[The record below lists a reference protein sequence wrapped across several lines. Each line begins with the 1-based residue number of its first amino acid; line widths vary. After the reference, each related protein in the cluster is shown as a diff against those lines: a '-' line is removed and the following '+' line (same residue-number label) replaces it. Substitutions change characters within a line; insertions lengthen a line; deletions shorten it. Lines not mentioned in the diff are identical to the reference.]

1 MGSYGV
7 YVHLPWCATRCHYC
21 SFNIHLDPRRPER
34 AYTSAVRRQWAAH
47 REHFPGRPQ
56 TLHFGGGTPSLHPTD
71 LLAELIESIDASDEV
86 ALEANPAST
95 SPQQVRGWLE
105 AGITRLSLGI
115 QSFSPRFV
123 RFLNRG
129 HTLEESLAL
138 LDAVAAEQPSS
149 WSVDLIFGLPEQTL
163 PDLDEELDHLLS
175 RRPPHVSLYGLTV
188 EPGTAYA
195 RTVER
200 GRWVPADEELWER
213 MYLRVVERLEEA
225 GYERYEVSNFAL
237 PGHRSRHNEHT
248 WRYRPYAG
256 LGAGA
261 HGFLPSGQRTVGLS
275 QPQAFIEDP
284 LRWEH
289 LEPHDPE
296 RALTDLVV
304 STLRHVDGL
313 PLPALRELGHRLDVA
328 SIQPLLASG
337 HLVQGPGS
345 LRLGPAGWTV
355 ADALSLRVRQSFRPL
370 A

>member
-21 SFNIHLDPRRPER
+21 SFNIHLDRRRPER
-34 AYTSAVRRQWAAH
+34 AYTTALLRQWAAH
-47 REHFPGRPQ
+47 AEHFQGAPE
-56 TLHFGGGTPSLHPTD
+56 TLHFGGGTPSLHPVE
-71 LLAELIESIDASDEV
+71 LLAELIEAVGAQAEV
-86 ALEANPAST
+86 ALEANPSST
-95 SPQQVRGWLE
+95 SPEQVRAWLD
-105 AGITRLSLGI
+105 AGVTRLSLGI
-115 QSFSPRFV
+115 QTFSPRFA

-129 HTLEESLAL
+129 HSLEESLAL
-138 LDAVAAEQPSS
+138 LDAVATERPAS

-163 PDLDEELDHLLS
+163 AELDEELDHLLS

-195 RTVER
+195 NTVGR
-200 GRWVPADEELWER
+200 GRRPPAGEELWER
-213 MYLRVVERLEEA
+213 MYLRVVERLSES

-261 HGFLPSGQRTVGLS
+261 HGFLPSGARTVGR
-275 QPQAFIEDP
+275 PDPAGFIANP
-284 LRWEH
+284 LLWES
-289 LEPHDPE
+289 LEPPDPE
-296 RALTDLVV
+296 QALSDLVV
-304 STLRHVDGL
+304 STLRHTEGL
-313 PLPALRELGHRLDVA
+313 PRPTLRRMGQRLDLA
-328 SIQPLLASG
+328 ALAPLLDSG
-337 HLVQGPGS
+337 HLALSPEA

-355 ADALSLRVRQSFRPL
+355 ADALSLKVRQSFRPL